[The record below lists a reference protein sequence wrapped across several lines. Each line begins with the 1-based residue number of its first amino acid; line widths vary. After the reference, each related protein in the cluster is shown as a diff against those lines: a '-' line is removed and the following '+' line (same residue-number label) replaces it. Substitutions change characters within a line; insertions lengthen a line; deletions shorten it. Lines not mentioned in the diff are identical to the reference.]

1 MSQSR
6 NWGWR
11 RRTRPKA
18 LCRGD
23 RTLRWGHGPGPSGW
37 ALRVNTGVR
46 GGVGLVEAEVGE
58 ETDDGRC
65 CAAGFEGGGKGRTSA
80 AGDRTAGTDEDASGR
95 NQPSRHTNCSPRTLI
110 YGLRLSLELV
120 WQQQQETNTSAV
132 GQPRRPRE
140 GTDTLCLH
148 LSETPLPSRLLGSR
162 WAHPSSHASQ
172 VCASPRRGHGD
183 GDGALGPLGS
193 GRRGL
198 RLLKTDH

>member
-1 MSQSR
+1 M
-6 NWGWR
+6 G
-11 RRTRPKA
+11 TR
-18 LCRGD
+18 
-23 RTLRWGHGPGPSGW
+23 SW
-37 ALRVNTGVR
+37 ALWLGLTCEHGGQR
-46 GGVGLVEAEVGE
+46 GVGLVEAEVGE

-80 AGDRTAGTDEDASGR
+80 AGDLTAGTDEDASGR

-148 LSETPLPSRLLGSR
+148 LSETPLPSRVLGSR
-162 WAHPSSHASQ
+162 RAHPSSHASQ

-193 GRRGL
+193 GRPGTQTVDDRPLTSVLRGPPS
-198 RLLKTDH
+198 